1 MAPCMAMGE
10 AAGRAAKMA
19 VRKGVQPAAIDVKQL
34 QRELLE
40 KGAYLRV
47 DKEALATT

>member
-1 MAPCMAMGE
+1 MGE

-19 VRKGVQPAAIDVKQL
+19 VRDGVQPAEIDIKKL

-40 KGAYLRV
+40 KGAYLRLNKDELV
-47 DKEALATT
+47 QQDLTI